1 MNRETDGEQD
11 GPPTADQD
19 PAQGDPTLP
28 NEHGEANVIAG
39 ETVAPFG
46 EATGFDHAEAANAVD
61 DPTTRAVAKDS
72 RQSRDTPEQH
82 TGAQQSTVTRQDT
95 GARQSTGRGAF
106 LVGAG
111 ILLSRIVGV
120 VRQRVFAYFLGNSD
134 AMDAF
139 NAAFR
144 IPNFLQNV
152 FGEGALSASFIP
164 VYARLLA
171 EDDEE
176 EADRVAWSV
185 FTLLALAVSL
195 FVLAGVLATP
205 LLINAISPGF
215 GGEKRALTEQL
226 VRIFF
231 PGAGLLVLS
240 AWCLGVLNGHR
251 RFFLSYSA
259 PVIWNIAII
268 AALAWAGWP
277 ARHFSLTDLGV
288 WGRVAAFAA
297 WGSVVGSG
305 LQFAVQLPTVV
316 KLLRRVRLALG
327 LRNAHVRT
335 VLRNFLPVFFSRGV
349 VQISVFVD
357 AWLASWL
364 GTGAVA
370 GLGYAQSL
378 YTLPVSLFGI
388 SVSAAELPEMSSAV
402 GEQSIVAEKLRARL
416 DAGLRQI
423 ALFIVPSSMGFLA
436 LGDVMAGALYQ
447 NGKFGR
453 SDTVYV
459 WAILAGS
466 SVGLLAST
474 LGRLYAST
482 YYALHDTR
490 TPLRYALVRVFLT
503 TVFGYICALPLP
515 DALGIPRQWGA
526 VGLTTSAGVA
536 GWVEFALLRRGLNRR
551 IGWTGLPLSYV
562 GKLWASAGVSAALA
576 WAIRLAL
583 GPGVHPIIAAAL
595 VLTPYGLLYFALTS
609 AWGLPESR
617 AVVGRFTRLLRRGRT

>member
-1 MNRETDGEQD
+1 MKRATERERGE
-11 GPPTADQD
+11 ADQ
-19 PAQGDPTLP
+19 
-28 NEHGEANVIAG
+28 IAG
-39 ETVAPFG
+39 QTDVPVGTVTG
-46 EATGFDHAEAANAVD
+46 EFPAEKVAEA
-61 DPTTRAVAKDS
+61 R
-72 RQSRDTPEQH
+72 
-82 TGAQQSTVTRQDT
+82 GAQAGREPQ
-95 GARQSTGRGAF
+95 GTGRGAF

-171 EDDEE
+171 QEDEE

-185 FTLLALAVSL
+185 FSMLALVVSTL
-195 FVLAGVLATP
+195 VIAGVLATP
-205 LLINAISPGF
+205 LLINAIAPGF
-215 GGEKRALTEQL
+215 DGEKRALTIQL

-240 AWCLGVLNGHR
+240 AWCLGVLNSHR
-251 RFFLSYSA
+251 RFFLSYTA
-259 PVIWNIAII
+259 PVVWNVTLI
-268 AALAWAGWP
+268 AALAWAGRP
-277 ARHFSLTDLGV
+277 VRSVPLADLGV
-288 WGRVAAFAA
+288 WGRVAAYAA
-297 WGSVVGSG
+297 WGSVVGSA
-305 LQFAVQLPTVV
+305 LQFAVQLPTVLV
-316 KLLRRVRLALG
+316 LLRRVRLALG
-327 LRNAHVRT
+327 ARNVNVRT
-335 VLRNFLPVFFSRGV
+335 VIRNFVPVFVSRGV
-349 VQISVFVD
+349 VQISAFVD

-370 GLGYAQSL
+370 ALGYAQSL

-388 SVSAAELPEMSSAV
+388 SVSAAELPEMSSAL
-402 GEQSIVAEKLRARL
+402 GEQTAVAEKLRVRL
-416 DAGLRQI
+416 DSGLRQI

-453 SDTVYV
+453 HDTLYV

-466 SVGLLAST
+466 AVGLLAST

-490 TPLRYALVRVFLT
+490 TPLRFALVRVLLT
-503 TVFGYICALPLP
+503 TLLGYLFSIPLP
-515 DALGIPRQWGA
+515 DALGVARQWGA
-526 VGLTTSAGVA
+526 VGLTASAGLA
-536 GWVEFALLRRGLNRR
+536 GWVEFLLLRRSLNRR

-562 GKLWASAGVSAALA
+562 LKLWLSAAVSAAAA
-576 WAIRLAL
+576 WGIKYAL
-583 GPGVHPIIAAAL
+583 GPLHPIPLAVL
-595 VLTPYGLLYFALTS
+595 VLTPYGLLFFALTW

-617 AVVGRFTRLLRRGRT
+617 AVVGRVLRMAGVGRR